1 MKAYWIEWVFY
12 IWNSGIAY
20 LKRSFTLSGSR
31 GGSLREKKKKRMR
44 KGTETSL
51 NTVRSF
57 DEGTI
62 GPKQWKG
69 QWKSPHRKR
78 TGRWSGKS
86 I

>member
-1 MKAYWIEWVFY
+1 M
-12 IWNSGIAY
+12 
-20 LKRSFTLSGSR
+20 
-31 GGSLREKKKKRMR
+31 REKKKKRMR

-78 TGRWSGKS
+78 TGR
-86 I
+86 

>member
-1 MKAYWIEWVFY
+1 
-12 IWNSGIAY
+12 
-20 LKRSFTLSGSR
+20 
-31 GGSLREKKKKRMR
+31 MR

-62 GPKQWKG
+62 GPEQWKG

-78 TGRWSGKS
+78 TGR
-86 I
+86 

>member
-1 MKAYWIEWVFY
+1 M
-12 IWNSGIAY
+12 NSIA
-20 LKRSFTLSGSR
+20 FVVVD
-31 GGSLREKKKKRMR
+31 
-44 KGTETSL
+44 

-78 TGRWSGKS
+78 TGR
-86 I
+86 